1 MGVLK
6 IADAAEGPQAQAAEA
21 SGKEVAGGKLIAR
34 GIAAAP
40 GRAIG
45 RVRVLHDVGE
55 IGDFQP
61 GEILVS
67 RVTTQ
72 DWLPAIRVAGAIV
85 NAEGGRTSHS
95 AIVSRE
101 LGIPCVVGIDG
112 ITEKLRTGQLVTVDG
127 TFGLIFD
134 GASGE
139 PKSARPPTPEEAR
152 EIAQWPITATK
163 VFMNLG
169 SLGKMDEYN
178 HLPFDGIGLMRIEF
192 LIADLV
198 RAHPKHLIAQGRPEV
213 FVDAIVEGLAK
224 AGTTVWPRPIILR
237 FSDLK
242 TNEYRVLKG
251 GGPYEPQEQNPM
263 IGWRGVSRYIH
274 PEYEDAFRLECR
286 AVYRAREEL
295 GLKNIWVMLPFAR
308 TVQEVLDV
316 YAIMESEGLRRGKDF
331 KIWIMSELPVNVI
344 LADEFSQVCDGF
356 SIGSND
362 LVQTVL
368 AVDRDSAR
376 LGQMGYFDDRDPAVL
391 KAMEHI
397 ITTAHKYGKTV
408 SICGQ
413 GPSVYPE
420 LCQFLIECGIDC
432 ISVNPD
438 TVIQTRRLIAS
449 LEHKTMMTRL
459 ARLEALLGQ
468 ARGGLFGGAGGP
480 AGVLEGPS
488 PGSSA
493 PGRFGPGG
501 LPGR

>member
-1 MGVLK
+1 MSVLK
-6 IADAAEGPQAQAAEA
+6 MAGHIGEGPAAEGRKPR
-21 SGKEVAGGKLIAR
+21 VAR

-40 GRAIG
+40 GRAIAK
-45 RVRVLHDVGE
+45 VRVLHDVSE
-55 IGDFQP
+55 IASFQP
-61 GEILVS
+61 GEVLVS

-72 DWLPAIRVAGAIV
+72 DWLPAIRVAGALV

-95 AIVSRE
+95 AIVCRE

-112 ITEKLRTGQLVTVDG
+112 ITEALKTGQTITVDG
-127 TFGLIFD
+127 TFGLIFE

-139 PKSARPPTPEEAR
+139 PKSAKPPTPEEAN
-152 EIAQWPITATK
+152 ELAQWPITATK

-169 SLGKMDEYN
+169 SLGKMDAYN

-198 RAHPKHLIAQGRPEV
+198 GQHPKHLLAQGQPEV
-213 FVDAIVEGLAK
+213 FVDAIAEGLIK
-224 AGTTVWPRPIILR
+224 AATAVFPRPIILR

-251 GGPYEPQEQNPM
+251 GGPYEPHEENPM

-274 PEYEDAFRLECR
+274 PDYEDAFRLECKAIHR
-286 AVYRAREEL
+286 VREDF
-295 GLKNIWVMLPFAR
+295 GLKNIYTMLPFAR
-308 TVQEVLDV
+308 TVQEVHDV
-316 YAIMESEGLRRGKDF
+316 YAIMESEGLRRGKEF
-331 KIWIMSELPVNVI
+331 KVWIMSELPVNVI

-376 LGQMGYFDDRDPAVL
+376 LAKMGYFDDRDPAVL
-391 KAMEHI
+391 KAMQHI
-397 ITTAHKYGKTV
+397 IETAHKHGKTV

-449 LEHKTMMTRL
+449 LEQKVIMQRL
-459 ARLEALLGQ
+459 ARVESLMRQTPA
-468 ARGGLFGGAGGP
+468 LFGSGHPQIGP
-480 AGVLEGPS
+480 GLS
-488 PGSSA
+488 
-493 PGRFGPGG
+493 PGG
-501 LPGR
+501 LLVR

>member
-1 MGVLK
+1 MSVVK
-6 IADAAEGPQAQAAEA
+6 KMPAADQPGGGEQAAEGTRGQGSARL
-21 SGKEVAGGKLIAR
+21 VAR
-34 GIAAAP
+34 GLAAAP

-45 RVRVLHDVGE
+45 KVRVLRDASE
-55 IGDFQP
+55 IGEFQP

-72 DWLPAIRVAGAIV
+72 DWLPALRVAGALV
-85 NAEGGRTSHS
+85 NSEGGRTSHS

-112 ITEKLRTGQLVTVDG
+112 VVEMLRTGQVVTVDG

-139 PKSARPPTPEEAR
+139 PKSARPPTPEEAK
-152 EIAQWPITATK
+152 EIAQWPVTATK

-198 RAHPKHLIAQGRPEV
+198 GVHPKHLLAQGQPAV
-213 FVDAIVEGLAK
+213 FVDAIVGGLAK
-224 AGTTVWPRPIILR
+224 AGTAVWPKPIILR

-274 PEYEDAFRLECR
+274 PEYEDAFRLECK
-286 AVYRAREEL
+286 AVYAVREEL

-316 YAIMESEGLRRGKDF
+316 YRIMESEGLRRGKDF
-331 KIWIMSELPVNVI
+331 KVWIMSELPVNVI

-391 KAMEHI
+391 KAMAHI
-397 ITTAHKYGKTV
+397 IATAHRYGKTV

-459 ARLEALLGQ
+459 ARLEVMLRGKQPELFGAGEQ
-468 ARGGLFGGAGGP
+468 NARGGLETGSG
-480 AGVLEGPS
+480 L
-488 PGSSA
+488 PGLT
-493 PGRFGPGG
+493 PGG
-501 LPGR
+501 LLTR

>member
-1 MGVLK
+1 MSVVKL
-6 IADAAEGPQAQAAEA
+6 PSQAAET
-21 SGKEVAGGKLIAR
+21 AGERRPDGTLIAR

-45 RVRVLHDVGE
+45 RVRVLHDVSE
-55 IGDFQP
+55 IESFEP

-72 DWLPAIRVAGAIV
+72 DWLPAIRAAGALV

-101 LGIPCVVGIDG
+101 LGIPCIVGIDG
-112 ITEKLRTGQLVTVDG
+112 ILESVRTGQLVTVDG
-127 TFGLIFD
+127 TFGLIFE

-139 PKSARPPTPEEAR
+139 AKSAKPPTAEESND
-152 EIAQWPITATK
+152 IAQWPISATK

-169 SLGKMDEYN
+169 SLGKMDAYS
-178 HLPFDGIGLMRIEF
+178 HLPFDGIGLMRMEF

-198 RAHPKHLIAQGRPEV
+198 GMHPKHLLAEQQPEV
-213 FVDAIVEGLAK
+213 FVNAISEGLIK
-224 AGTTVWPRPIILR
+224 AGTAVWPRPIILR

-251 GGPYEPQEQNPM
+251 GGPYEPHEENPM

-274 PEYEDAFRLECR
+274 PEYEDAFRLECK
-286 AVYRAREEL
+286 AIHRAREDF
-295 GLKNIWVMLPFAR
+295 GLKNIYCMLPFAR

-316 YAIMESEGLRRGKDF
+316 YEIMESEGLRRGKDF
-331 KIWIMSELPVNVI
+331 KVWIMSELPVNVI

-376 LGQMGYFDDRDPAVL
+376 LGKMGYFDDRDPAVL

-449 LEHKTMMTRL
+449 LEHKVMLGRL
-459 ARLEALLGQ
+459 ARVESLLRQ
-468 ARGGLFGGAGGP
+468 TPSLFGTGHPSLGP
-480 AGVLEGPS
+480 GLS
-488 PGSSA
+488 
-493 PGRFGPGG
+493 PGG
-501 LPGR
+501 LLVK

>member
-1 MGVLK
+1 MTLAQKAALSDPGRKRRRNEDAYVCEPPLFAVADGMG
-6 IADAAEGPQAQAAEA
+6 GAQAGESA
-21 SGKEVAGGKLIAR
+21 SGQSSARLIAR
-34 GIAAAP
+34 GLASAP

-45 RVRVLHDVGE
+45 KVRVLHDVRE
-55 IGDFQP
+55 IGEFEL

-67 RVTTQ
+67 RATTQ
-72 DWLPAIRVAGAIV
+72 DWLPAIRVASALV
-85 NAEGGRTSHS
+85 NSDGGRTSHS

-101 LGIPCVVGIDG
+101 LGIPCVVGVDG
-112 ITEKLRTGQLVTVDG
+112 IVETLRTGQVVTVDG
-127 TFGLIFD
+127 TLGLIFD

-139 PKSARPPTPEEAR
+139 AKSAKPPAPQEVKAM
-152 EIAQWPITATK
+152 AQWPVTATK

-169 SLGKMDEYN
+169 SLGKLNEYN
-178 HLPFDGIGLMRIEF
+178 HLPFDGIGLMRMEF

-198 RAHPKHLIAQGRPEV
+198 GVHPKHLLAEGRPEV
-213 FVDAIVEGLAK
+213 FVDAITNGLAE
-224 AGTTVWPRPIILR
+224 AAVAVWPKPIILR

-242 TNEYRVLKG
+242 TNEYRVLQG
-251 GGPYEPQEQNPM
+251 GEPYEPQEQNPM
-263 IGWRGVSRYIH
+263 LGWRGVSRYIH
-274 PEYEDAFRLECR
+274 PEYEDAFRLECK

-316 YAIMESEGLRRGKDF
+316 YTIMESEGLRRGRDF
-331 KIWIMSELPVNVI
+331 KVWIMAELPVNVI
-344 LADEFSQVCDGF
+344 LADEFSQVCDGV

-397 ITTAHKYGKTV
+397 ITTAHKHGKMV

-420 LCQFLIECGIDC
+420 LCQFLVECGIDC

-438 TVIQTRRLIAS
+438 AVIPTRRLIAS
-449 LEHKTMMTRL
+449 LEQKTMMVRL
-459 ARLEALLGQ
+459 ARLEAML
-468 ARGGLFGGAGGP
+468 R
-480 AGVLEGPS
+480 E
-488 PGSSA
+488 
-493 PGRFGPGG
+493 R
-501 LPGR
+501 

>member
-1 MGVLK
+1 MSSVVKMPG
-6 IADAAEGPQAQAAEA
+6 AEQAH
-21 SGKEVAGGKLIAR
+21 GGARLIAR
-34 GIAAAP
+34 GLASAP

-45 RVRVLHDVGE
+45 KVRVVQDVSE
-55 IGDFQP
+55 IGEFQP

-72 DWLPAIRVAGAIV
+72 DWLPAIRVASALV
-85 NAEGGRTSHS
+85 NSEGGRTSHS

-101 LGIPCVVGIDG
+101 LSIPCVVGVNG
-112 ITEKLRTGQLVTVDG
+112 IVDLLTTGQVVTVDG
-127 TFGLIFD
+127 TFGLIFE

-139 PKSARPPTPEEAR
+139 AKSARPPTPEEAK
-152 EIAQWPITATK
+152 EIAQWPVTATK

-169 SLGKMDEYN
+169 SLGKMDEYS

-198 RAHPKHLIAQGRPEV
+198 RVHPKHLLAEGRPEV
-213 FVDAIVEGLAK
+213 FVDAIVGGLAK
-224 AGTTVWPRPIILR
+224 AGTAVWPKPIILR

-274 PEYEDAFRLECR
+274 PEYEDAFRLECK
-286 AVYRAREEL
+286 AVYTVREEL

-316 YAIMESEGLRRGKDF
+316 YKIMESEGLRRGKDF
-331 KIWIMSELPVNVI
+331 KVWIMSELPVNVI
-344 LADEFSQVCDGF
+344 LADEFAQVCDGF

-397 ITTAHKYGKTV
+397 ITTAHKYDKTV

-459 ARLEALLGQ
+459 VRLEAMLRAGQ
-468 ARGGLFGGAGGP
+468 GGN
-480 AGVLEGPS
+480 S
-488 PGSSA
+488 
-493 PGRFGPGG
+493 GR
-501 LPGR
+501 